1 MLMFLVNKNDLTS
14 PEKNGF
20 LLAPRHCGCDIWN
33 LHGMRTDPP
42 SPTAFQRERPRHH
55 GGVLL
60 VEFLGEKKEKK
71 KTFRS

>member
-1 MLMFLVNKNDLTS
+1 MLMFLVYKNDLTS
-14 PEKNGF
+14 PEKIRF

-42 SPTAFQRERPRHH
+42 SPAAFERERPGPSWRV
-55 GGVLL
+55 GL